1 MELKDLQSDLEAL
14 RELYGLINCGEV
26 TCNVVQLG
34 ERSKVLLKNLLD
46 DATKTVLETHE
57 KIIAAAEHGSC
68 GNSCSSESG
77 NRRALLK
84 FQPSVSSN
92 MLQATPTPDAIRNF
106 VKEPN
111 HPAFSSLN
119 GEDSPNWLTTWEVM
133 SQQSRLT
140 FSLDKP
146 ENRKKNCE
154 YNKKNS
160 IKEHGIDSIISKDA
174 KQQGWRCDSL
184 GYFYQASGDDKKL
197 LERNET
203 NTKLLEMN
211 ETMRQSSIC
220 GLRGSPSFDRSVAS
234 SSTSVA
240 SGDIVANLDEKEG
253 EAVNNFFKDIDNTVK
268 HIESHISALRL
279 CSKLADATKAAVP
292 HGVHKMPTS
301 LCSTGQPKEH
311 SVKKNEPSHAVDPFP
326 DRDDLQLLELISQR
340 NEKKDNS
347 NGSHYVLGQSTND
360 FFDDI
365 SSKRRRIQDKEIDQ
379 TCKHTVRSN
388 SRLNKKVGNWNVFG
402 MLEAD
407 DHKQNETTDCYV
419 HGLRIP
425 TKLGDI
431 TKRSP
436 MPEKMPSLTPIDGR
450 GKESLPNIAKLRL
463 KESLPNIAKLRLKES
478 SPNIAKLRP
487 KESLP
492 NIAKLRPKES
502 SPNIAKLRPSQS
514 TVSMTGSHK
523 KSLAH
528 EILPE
533 QKKAGKGTLRNQ
545 IVLQHQE
552 PEESSTSSSGSSGSE
567 PYSLASKDTSASI
580 SSRYDHGGGEESS
593 SSTSSDYRGAGE
605 SSKSYATR
613 THKLI
618 HPANLVPEKG
628 EGQRLGR
635 LRKLKDK
642 LAVIFHHHHHHHHHH
657 RHGHHDRGDHSHG
670 AQTKAQT
677 KSMWTPLNKLFHPIN
692 RNKVEEDK
700 SRKERASIVAV
711 KKQGGQFPALV
722 GGLMRHLRQSKKS
735 KTSKGGMG
743 RLGKIKYK
751 KNMKAKQLHWW
762 QMFQSHGGL
771 KLPSKRRVKVGFMSK
786 KNKLKLPKL
795 PKLK

>member
-1 MELKDLQSDLEAL
+1 MVVSRFLSLAVDHPQHTTPHFAL
-14 RELYGLINCGEV
+14 N
-26 TCNVVQLG
+26 TTLG

-57 KIIAAAEHGSC
+57 KSLVTKLFKIDASSTAIPTVICFFDNMLQLYSPVQVQIIAAAEHGFC

-77 NRRALLK
+77 KRRASLE

-92 MLQATPTPDAIRNF
+92 MLQATLTPDVIRNF

-119 GEDSPNWLTTWEVM
+119 DEDSPNWLTTWEVM

-140 FSLDKP
+140 FSLEKP

-160 IKEHGIDSIISKDA
+160 IKEHGIDSIMSKDA

-240 SGDIVANLDEKEG
+240 SGDIVANLNEKEG
-253 EAVNNFFKDIDNTVK
+253 EAVNNFFKDIDNAVK

-292 HGVHKMPTS
+292 HSVHKMPTS
-301 LCSTGQPKEH
+301 LCSTVQAKEH
-311 SVKKNEPSHAVDPFP
+311 LVKKNEPSHAVEPFP
-326 DRDDLQLLELISQR
+326 DRDDLQLIQLISQR

-360 FFDDI
+360 LFDDI
-365 SSKRRRIQDKEIDQ
+365 TSKRRRIRDKEIDQ
-379 TCKHTVRSN
+379 TCKRTVRSN
-388 SRLNKKVGNWNVFG
+388 SRVNKEVGNWNVFG

-407 DHKQNETTDCYV
+407 DHKQNETTGCYV

-436 MPEKMPSLTPIDGR
+436 MPVKMPSLTPIDTR
-450 GKESLPNIAKLRL
+450 GKES
-463 KESLPNIAKLRLKES
+463 S
-478 SPNIAKLRP
+478 
-487 KESLP
+487 P

-514 TVSMTGSHK
+514 TVSMPGSHK
-523 KSLAH
+523 KRLAQ
-528 EILPE
+528 EILPQ
-533 QKKAGKGTLRNQ
+533 QKKTGKGTLRNQ
-545 IVLQHQE
+545 IVLQQQE
-552 PEESSTSSSGSSGSE
+552 PEESSSSSSVSSDSE
-567 PYSLASKDTSASI
+567 PYSLATEDSSASI
-580 SSRYDHGGGEESS
+580 SSRFDHGGGEESS
-593 SSTSSDYRGAGE
+593 SSTSSDYRDVGE
-605 SSKSYATR
+605 SSRLHATR
-613 THKLI
+613 TQKLI
-618 HPANLVPEKG
+618 HPVNSEPKKG

-635 LRKLKDK
+635 LKRLKDK

-657 RHGHHDRGDHSHG
+657 RYNHHDRGDHSHG
-670 AQTKAQT
+670 AEIKAQT
-677 KSMWTPLNKLFHPIN
+677 KSLWTPLNKLFHPRNI
-692 RNKVEEDK
+692 NKVDEDK
-700 SRKERASIVAV
+700 SRKERASIVPV
-711 KKQGGQFPALV
+711 KKQQGGHFPALV
-722 GGLMRHLRQSKKS
+722 GGLMQHLRQSKKS
-735 KTSKGGMG
+735 KTCKGGMG
-743 RLGKIKYK
+743 RLGKIQYK
-751 KNMKAKQLHWW
+751 KNRKAKQLHWW
-762 QMFQSHGGL
+762 QMFQTHGGL
-771 KLPSKRRVKVGFMSK
+771 KLPNKRRVKVGFMSK
-786 KNKLKLPKL
+786 KHKLKVPKL